1 MSLIARFWV
10 HSFWWRLSVEVTW
23 IIPADMVLQHY
34 HLIAP
39 LWELLHTQH
48 RVVMVAVMV
57 AVMAGDP
64 LTREEVT
71 LRAAMEVTMSR

>member
-1 MSLIARFWV
+1 MPLFVRFWV
-10 HSFWWRLSVEVTW
+10 HSFWWWLSEEAIW

-34 HLIAP
+34 QLTAP

-57 AVMAGDP
+57 GDP

-71 LRAAMEVTMSR
+71 LQAAMEVTMSR